1 MKARVRFIILMAVC
15 LFVFLLASCGEENIA
30 SRSSTTMD
38 NPDVSSTHIGDSND
52 VPHTHVWKEERWVE
66 APTCTETGRVQK
78 KCGCGYTTEEDVA
91 PLGHMEEILAKKEPS
106 CTEEG
111 LTEGKKCTV
120 CGVVTLEQQVIG
132 TTEHSY
138 VLKEGFAA
146 TCTEWGR
153 TDGKECTACGK
164 IYLYQVIPPKGHLV
178 RIVDGIKATCT
189 TDGMTMGK
197 ECVTCGEV
205 LLEQE
210 TIPAKGHTKQVI
222 EAKQPTCTKRGSTE
236 GVVCTDCGKTIVPA
250 QSILPLGHKEKEVD
264 QMLPTC
270 TEAGRE
276 AGVVCATCGMV
287 LFYCEEIPPT
297 GHTPTATGG
306 KEPTCT
312 EYGYTSCIE
321 CAVCQVLLD
330 FDGILEPTGHQFG
343 ETHCNICGAL
353 RESQGLKYTLNY
365 DGTAYTVSGIGTCE
379 DEHIIIPST
388 YEGLPVTKIGM
399 KAFERNETI
408 KSVYIPEGVT
418 YIDFNAFFLCSSMTS
433 IYLPST
439 IKELFSPFTGCIN
452 LQSVYIADLAKWCEI
467 EFSVTDSNPLMYA
480 KELYVNGELVTD
492 IIIPDTVTKINNG
505 AFYFVE
511 GTTIKSVTIPNT
523 VKEMEECAFEGD
535 WNGEIIT
542 IYCQTEDN
550 LAGWDV
556 DWCEGDIDVRY
567 TEIKNK

>member
-15 LFVFLLASCGEENIA
+15 LFVFLLASCGEENIQP
-30 SRSSTTMD
+30 RSSVLTET
-38 NPDVSSTHIGDSND
+38 PDA
-52 VPHTHVWKEERWVE
+52 PHVHAWAEQGYIDT
-66 APTCTETGRVQK
+66 PTCTQGGKVFK
-78 KCGCGYTTEEDVA
+78 KCSCGYKVEEDVA
-91 PLGHMEEILAKKEPS
+91 PFGHAEEILPRIEPT

-111 LTEGKKCTV
+111 LTEGKKCFV
-120 CGVVTLEQQVIG
+120 CGVVTVEQQVVG
-132 TTEHSY
+132 VAEHSY
-138 VLKEGFAA
+138 VVKTGYDA

-153 TDGKECTACGK
+153 TDGKECTVCGK
-164 IYLYQVIPPKGHLV
+164 ISLYQLIPPKNHL
-178 RIVDGIKATCT
+178 IKIINSKAATCT
-189 TDGMTMGK
+189 EAGITMGK

-205 LLEQE
+205 LLVQE
-210 TIPAKGHTKQVI
+210 VIPAKGHSEETVP
-222 EAKQPTCTKRGSTE
+222 AVAPTCTKRGSTK
-236 GVVCTDCGKTIVPA
+236 GVICTDCGKTIVLA

-287 LFYCEEIPPT
+287 LFHCEEIPPT

-321 CAVCQVLLD
+321 CAVCQVLLN
-330 FDGILEPTGHQFG
+330 FEGILEPTGHQFG

-353 RESQGLKYTLNY
+353 RESQGLKYSLNY

-379 DEHIIIPST
+379 DEDIIIPST

-399 KAFERNETI
+399 KAFEQNKTI

-418 YIDFNAFFLCSSMTS
+418 YIDMDAFFLCSSMTS

-439 IKELFSPFTGCIN
+439 IKELFSPFTWCIN

-467 EFSVTDSNPLMYA
+467 EFSVTNSNPLMYA

-492 IIIPDTVTKINNG
+492 IIIPDTVTKINSG

-556 DWCEGDIDVRY
+556 DWREGNIDVRY